1 MALRVNRAEQYLPGL
16 KDLKIR
22 GRSPYLI
29 KGRKLRR
36 GIALAVSLHA
46 LLHLQ
51 GEMFH
56 YTLLAPADHFN
67 QGLARRLRWRRLG
80 LWLCVKSGAGENREK
95 NKDSS
100 AKCNSKP
107 NHDHTDQDYIHDQ
120 LRANYM

>member
-36 GIALAVSLHA
+36 GIALAVSLQA

-51 GEMFH
+51 GEVLH
-56 YTLLAPADHFN
+56 CALLAATDHFN

-80 LWLCVKSGAGENREK
+80 LWLCVKSGAGEKGENNNDK
-95 NKDSS
+95 S
-100 AKCNSKP
+100 AK
-107 NHDHTDQDYIHDQ
+107 
-120 LRANYM
+120 